1 MKYGNVSSKY
11 FFKDENYNDYF
22 FVKHSKCTCPYC
34 DSLLGFF
41 CLNPKEFEKTMIIQI
56 TKTQKENEI
65 YNETF
70 IAIFQYIFDMT
81 FEEDGLFVYNNVIP
95 MIVDLMIDD
104 GFNSK
109 LKIPIF
115 LYINHLLLY
124 EKGFS
129 NLLLSMDFFAFH
141 EHFLNSFMQNFN
153 LESFGFFKKVFSTT
167 KKISHQLESNEPK
180 EETDEKILKSVSR
193 KKTNKNFTKV
203 LSENNKKE
211 DLDHVNK
218 FMIIP
223 GLLWNV
229 DNKKF
234 QKTDKE
240 VNEMTF
246 VQMQTEEKDQVVGK
260 YSKFFWKLHALYHLF
275 KILQDFLKTYQNHSK
290 EFIQQQFKDFIFQ
303 IIETTIIFN
312 KYNDKYLPTEPFHV
326 DTECWNEIRNILAEI
341 MVFFPFFSVD
351 IIEKIKIGDFTSNSI
366 ETHFKIFILFQY
378 VFQNSLH
385 FFF

>member
-1 MKYGNVSSKY
+1 VKSGKVSSKY

-41 CLNPKEFEKTMIIQI
+41 CLNPKEFEKAMNIHIDFKNQTI
-56 TKTQKENEI
+56 KENDV

-70 IAIFQYIFDMT
+70 IAIFQYIFDLT

-95 MIVDLMIDD
+95 MIVDLLIDD
-104 GFNSK
+104 GFDSK

-129 NLLLSMDFFAFH
+129 NLLLSMDFFTFH

-153 LESFGFFKKVFSTT
+153 LESFRFFRKVFADT
-167 KKISHQLESNEPK
+167 KKITHHLESTEPK
-180 EETDEKILKSVSR
+180 EEIDQKILKSVSR
-193 KKTNKNFTKV
+193 KKTNKKSTKI
-203 LSENNKKE
+203 LNENNKKE
-211 DLDHVNK
+211 ELEHFNK
-218 FMIIP
+218 IIIIP
-223 GLLWNV
+223 AVIWNV
-229 DNKKF
+229 EKKQF
-234 QKTDKE
+234 QKIDKE
-240 VNEMTF
+240 INEVAF
-246 VQMQTEEKDQVVGK
+246 IQMQTEEKDQIFGK
-260 YSKFFWKLHALYHLF
+260 YSNFFWKLHALYHVF

-326 DTECWNEIRNILAEI
+326 DTECWNEIRNLLAEI
-341 MVFFPFFSVD
+341 MVF
-351 IIEKIKIGDFTSNSI
+351 
-366 ETHFKIFILFQY
+366 
-378 VFQNSLH
+378 
-385 FFF
+385 